1 MPQTQGA
8 QAVSAPDTTH
18 LRLVELTERRGQ
30 KITARDI
37 ATARMAIAAIDHLRE
52 LSEHYKQAYVYEIS
66 TSVDRGIQLDTV
78 REMLGQIREILE

>member
-1 MPQTQGA
+1 M
-8 QAVSAPDTTH
+8 SALDSTR

-37 ATARMAIAAIDHLRE
+37 ATAHMAIAAIDHLRE
-52 LSEHYKQAYVYEIS
+52 LADRNMRAYS
-66 TSVDRGIQLDTV
+66 DTLACSVDRGMQLDTV

>member
-1 MPQTQGA
+1 MSPQ
-8 QAVSAPDTTH
+8 DTAR

-37 ATARMAIAAIDHLRE
+37 ATAHMAIAALDHLRE
-52 LSEHYKQAYVYEIS
+52 LSERKMQAYVYELS

-78 REMLGQIREILE
+78 REMLAEIREILE

>member
-1 MPQTQGA
+1 M
-8 QAVSAPDTTH
+8 SALDTTH

-37 ATARMAIAAIDHLRE
+37 ATAHMAISAIDHLRE
-52 LSEHYKQAYVYEIS
+52 LSRTNMDSALQAHLCNVN
-66 TSVDRGIQLDTV
+66 RGIQLDTV